1 MKNNKIKMLLAVV
14 LAITL
19 GSSVAFASSVPS
31 DVVGRPCEKA
41 VQTLVEEGIITGDTD
56 GLFHPEAN
64 LTRAQVCVMIGKA
77 INTDIADQNGTVS
90 WFSDMT
96 GYAWAGGAIGLM
108 VDRNIAKGYPDGT
121 FKPGAD
127 VTVAELITFVLRACG
142 YDDDMLQSGIWPDNY
157 INEAKKLGIYT
168 DDSGKDL
175 QKVKATKEQAAI
187 IIYNALDK
195 IKEEA
200 KKAES
205 DENMEDFVYGEIKFD
220 ANTSSING
228 KALASDVKIYIYG
241 NKSDY
246 SEDMTL
252 PEISKLSTET
262 VYKYKNVSTEG
273 FYKEVNGK
281 VTAIILPENVGFSG
295 KVYGVLNDAQSVT
308 VKDEGTVTEFATLAA
323 GKEMSWLVKNGAAG
337 EAKILAGIGD
347 YIKYGY
353 LFEMKTS
360 RGKVTAIS
368 EVSNTTEGT
377 FPVVLGGTEANK
389 GLKVTEKNSDRS
401 LLKLSTGS
409 ADSTG
414 SNDRY
419 IAYRDT
425 TIVYVLNEEQTEY
438 TAGTMSSVKKGYYVK
453 AYDITDDDNDE
464 ADIIIVCEKE
474 FSCPEIGL

>member
-77 INTDIADQNGTVS
+77 INPDIADQNGTVS

-157 INEAKKLGIYT
+157 ITEAKKLGIYT

-228 KALASDVKIYIYG
+228 KALAPDVKIYIYG
-241 NKSDY
+241 SKNDY
-246 SEDMTL
+246 SADMKL

-273 FYKEVNGK
+273 FYKVVNGK

-308 VKDEGTVTEFATLAA
+308 VKDEGAVTELETLAA
-323 GKEMSWLVKNGAAG
+323 GKEISWQVK
-337 EAKILAGIGD
+337 KGIESQVPSSIGN
-347 YIKYGY
+347 YIKQGK
-353 LFEMKTS
+353 LTELKTS
-360 RGKVTAIS
+360 KGKVTSIS
-368 EVSNTTEGT
+368 TVINTGEEVFPMVLEGT
-377 FPVVLGGTEANK
+377 GDGA
-389 GLKVTEKNSDRS
+389 GLAVTEKNSDRN
-401 LLKLSTGS
+401 LLKLS
-409 ADSTG
+409 
-414 SNDRY
+414 NEKY

-425 TIVYVLNEEQTEY
+425 TVVYVLNEEQTEY
-438 TAGTMSSVKKGYYVK
+438 TAGTMSSVKKGYYVR

-464 ADIIIVCEKE
+464 ADIIIVCEKAFAE
-474 FSCPEIGL
+474 

>member
-31 DVVGRPCEKA
+31 DVAGRPCEKA

-77 INTDIADQNGTVS
+77 INPDIADQNGTVS
-90 WFSDMT
+90 GFSDMA
-96 GYAWAGGAIGLM
+96 GYDWAGGAIGLM

-157 INEAKKLGIYT
+157 INEAEKLGIYK

-175 QKVKATKEQAAI
+175 QKVKATKELAAT

-205 DENMEDFVYGEIKFD
+205 DENPADFVYGEIKFD
-220 ANTSSING
+220 ANTYSING
-228 KALASDVKIYIYG
+228 KALAPDVKIYIYG
-241 NKSDY
+241 SKNDY
-246 SEDMTL
+246 SADMTL

-295 KVYGVLNDAQSVT
+295 KVYGVITDAQSVT

-323 GKEMSWLVKNGAAG
+323 GKEMSWLVKKGISDEAAAAINGIAVD
-337 EAKILAGIGD
+337 ID
-347 YIKYGY
+347 NFIKYGY
-353 LFEMKTS
+353 LVEMKTS
-360 RGKVTAIS
+360 KGKVTSIS
-368 EVSNTTEGT
+368 TVINTSEDA
-377 FPVVLGGTEANK
+377 FPMVLGGTEVVG
-389 GLKVTEKNSDRS
+389 GLTVTEKNSDRE
-401 LLKLSTGS
+401 LLKLENG
-409 ADSTG
+409 
-414 SNDRY
+414 NY

-425 TIVYVLNEEQTEY
+425 TVVYVLNEDKTEY
-438 TAGTMSSVKKGYYVK
+438 TAGTIASVKKGYSIR

-464 ADIIIVCEKE
+464 ADIIIVCEKA
-474 FSCPEIGL
+474 FSSPIIEL